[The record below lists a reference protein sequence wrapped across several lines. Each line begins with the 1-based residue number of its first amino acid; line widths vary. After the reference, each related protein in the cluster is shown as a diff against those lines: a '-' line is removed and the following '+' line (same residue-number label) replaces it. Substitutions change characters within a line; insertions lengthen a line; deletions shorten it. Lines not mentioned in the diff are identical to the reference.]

1 MDIKNTERQE
11 RNIIMVGIIVG
22 KTRKL
27 NALNIYKERKFK
39 QIMDDKITKK
49 TVIYVIILILL
60 IGGYLTYLIL
70 QNTVF
75 NENIKE
81 LNYYYEIEN
90 EDSIS
95 DILNEN
101 QTIAFKNG
109 IQNYLEEL
117 EYKDKEINNIQI
129 KKPKKENKKLFTCY
143 VLLDDDWQSLY
154 KAKFNI
160 QNKKFKF
167 IWNGD
172 INNQDYKP
180 NKKGKTYL
188 YIVDKDAY
196 ENKKI
201 NDETENQMPDED
213 EEPEGE
219 DVSSY

>member
-1 MDIKNTERQE
+1 
-11 RNIIMVGIIVG
+11 
-22 KTRKL
+22 
-27 NALNIYKERKFK
+27 
-39 QIMDDKITKK
+39 MDDRITKK
-49 TVIYVIILILL
+49 TVIYITILILL

-90 EDSIS
+90 ENSIS

-101 QTIAFKNG
+101 QTIAFKND
-109 IQNYLEEL
+109 IQKYLEEL

-160 QNKKFKF
+160 QNKKCKF

-201 NDETENQMPDED
+201 NDDTENQMPDED
-213 EEPEGE
+213 KEPEGE

>member
-1 MDIKNTERQE
+1 
-11 RNIIMVGIIVG
+11 
-22 KTRKL
+22 
-27 NALNIYKERKFK
+27 
-39 QIMDDKITKK
+39 MDDKITKK

-109 IQNYLEEL
+109 VQNYLEEL
-117 EYKDKEINNIQI
+117 EYKDKEINNIQV

-160 QNKKFKF
+160 QN
-167 IWNGD
+167 
-172 INNQDYKP
+172 YKP

-201 NDETENQMPDED
+201 NDDTENQMPDED

>member
-1 MDIKNTERQE
+1 
-11 RNIIMVGIIVG
+11 MVGIIVG

-39 QIMDDKITKK
+39 QIMDDKITNK
-49 TVIYVIILILL
+49 TAIYVIILILL

-201 NDETENQMPDED
+201 NDDTENQMPDED

>member
-1 MDIKNTERQE
+1 MLKIF
-11 RNIIMVGIIVG
+11 I
-22 KTRKL
+22 
-27 NALNIYKERKFK
+27 KERKFK
-39 QIMDDKITKK
+39 WIMDDKITKK
-49 TVIYVIILILL
+49 TVIYIIILILL

-70 QNTVF
+70 QNTFF

-101 QTIAFKNG
+101 QTIAFKND
-109 IQNYLEEL
+109 IQKYLEEL

-160 QNKKFKF
+160 QNKNTVYF
-167 IWNGD
+167 
-172 INNQDYKP
+172 
-180 NKKGKTYL
+180 YL
-188 YIVDKDAY
+188 CSI
-196 ENKKI
+196 KI
-201 NDETENQMPDED
+201 YCA
-213 EEPEGE
+213 
-219 DVSSY
+219 VFVL

>member
-1 MDIKNTERQE
+1 
-11 RNIIMVGIIVG
+11 
-22 KTRKL
+22 
-27 NALNIYKERKFK
+27 
-39 QIMDDKITKK
+39 MDDKITKK
-49 TVIYVIILILL
+49 TVIYIIILILL

-129 KKPKKENKKLFTCY
+129 KKLKKENKKLFTCY

-160 QNKKFKF
+160 QNKKCKF

-201 NDETENQMPDED
+201 NDDTENQMPDED

-219 DVSSY
+219 DVPSY

>member
-1 MDIKNTERQE
+1 
-11 RNIIMVGIIVG
+11 
-22 KTRKL
+22 
-27 NALNIYKERKFK
+27 
-39 QIMDDKITKK
+39 MDDKITKK
-49 TVIYVIILILL
+49 TVIYITILILL

-90 EDSIS
+90 ENSIS

-101 QTIAFKNG
+101 QTIAFKNN
-109 IQNYLEEL
+109 IQIYLEE
-117 EYKDKEINNIQI
+117 
-129 KKPKKENKKLFTCY
+129 F
-143 VLLDDDWQSLY
+143 LY

-160 QNKKFKF
+160 QNKKCKF

-196 ENKKI
+196 KNKKI
-201 NDETENQMPDED
+201 NDDTENQMPDED

>member
-1 MDIKNTERQE
+1 
-11 RNIIMVGIIVG
+11 
-22 KTRKL
+22 
-27 NALNIYKERKFK
+27 
-39 QIMDDKITKK
+39 MDDKITKK
-49 TVIYVIILILL
+49 TVIYIIILILL

-90 EDSIS
+90 ENSIS

-101 QTIAFKNG
+101 QTIAFKNN
-109 IQNYLEEL
+109 IQIYLEEL

-154 KAKFNI
+154 KAEFNI
-160 QNKKFKF
+160 QNKKCKF

-201 NDETENQMPDED
+201 NDDTENQIPDED

>member
-95 DILNEN
+95 DILNKN

-109 IQNYLEEL
+109 VQNYLEEL
-117 EYKDKEINNIQI
+117 EYKDKEINNIQV

-160 QNKKFKF
+160 QNKKCKF

-201 NDETENQMPDED
+201 NDDTENQMPDED

>member
-1 MDIKNTERQE
+1 
-11 RNIIMVGIIVG
+11 MVGIIVG

-129 KKPKKENKKLFTCY
+129 KKPKKENKKLFTCS

-154 KAKFNI
+154 KAKVNI

-201 NDETENQMPDED
+201 NDDTENQMPDED

>member
-129 KKPKKENKKLFTCY
+129 KKLKKENKKLFTCY

-160 QNKKFKF
+160 QNKKCKF

-201 NDETENQMPDED
+201 NDDTENQMPDED

-219 DVSSY
+219 DVPSY

>member
-1 MDIKNTERQE
+1 
-11 RNIIMVGIIVG
+11 
-22 KTRKL
+22 
-27 NALNIYKERKFK
+27 
-39 QIMDDKITKK
+39 MDDKITKK
-49 TVIYVIILILL
+49 TVIYITILILL

-90 EDSIS
+90 ED
-95 DILNEN
+95 
-101 QTIAFKNG
+101 FKNN
-109 IQNYLEEL
+109 IQIYLEEL

-154 KAKFNI
+154 KTKFNI
-160 QNKKFKF
+160 QNKKCKF

-201 NDETENQMPDED
+201 NDDTENQMPDED

>member
-1 MDIKNTERQE
+1 
-11 RNIIMVGIIVG
+11 
-22 KTRKL
+22 
-27 NALNIYKERKFK
+27 
-39 QIMDDKITKK
+39 MDDKITKK
-49 TVIYVIILILL
+49 TVIYITILILL
-60 IGGYLTYLIL
+60 IGGYLTCLIL

-95 DILNEN
+95 DILNKN
-101 QTIAFKNG
+101 QTIAFKND
-109 IQNYLEEL
+109 IQKYLEEL

-154 KAKFNI
+154 KTKFNI
-160 QNKKFKF
+160 QNKKCKF

-188 YIVDKDAY
+188 YIVDKDTY
-196 ENKKI
+196 KNKKI
-201 NDETENQMPDED
+201 NDDTENQMPDED

>member
-1 MDIKNTERQE
+1 MLKIF
-11 RNIIMVGIIVG
+11 I
-22 KTRKL
+22 
-27 NALNIYKERKFK
+27 KERKFK
-39 QIMDDKITKK
+39 WIMDDKITKK
-49 TVIYVIILILL
+49 TVIYIIILILL

-101 QTIAFKNG
+101 QTIAFKND
-109 IQNYLEEL
+109 IQKYLEEL

-129 KKPKKENKKLFTCY
+129 KSQKRKQKLFTCY

-160 QNKKFKF
+160 QNKNVNLYGMETAIIK
-167 IWNGD
+167 IT
-172 INNQDYKP
+172 NQTKRK
-180 NKKGKTYL
+180 N
-188 YIVDKDAY
+188 
-196 ENKKI
+196 
-201 NDETENQMPDED
+201 
-213 EEPEGE
+213 
-219 DVSSY
+219 VSVYCR